1 MYVHVTLLARDFGS
15 SCIKT
20 SCDND
25 DYDYDEDDEIN
36 ERTKITSKDEARNEL
51 KPEQLLCTKYDIS
64 FLERNISMTLPC
76 LLLLQKDI
84 LCLVVLDA
92 AMPIDGLTARA
103 TAATPS
109 SLSTDDDD
117 DDDVSR

>member
-1 MYVHVTLLARDFGS
+1 MHVTLTLLARDFGS
-15 SCIKT
+15 SFMKT

-64 FLERNISMTLPC
+64 YLETNISM
-76 LLLLQKDI
+76 Q
-84 LCLVVLDA
+84 
-92 AMPIDGLTARA
+92 
-103 TAATPS
+103 
-109 SLSTDDDD
+109 
-117 DDDVSR
+117 